1 MKGEFNVPEVKEL
14 FNEIPQPPKNLLE
27 MIRVDIQETV
37 GRYLLGLISLT

>member
-14 FNEIPQPPKNLLE
+14 FNEIPQQLKKLFE

-37 GRYLLGLISLT
+37 GRYLSGLISMT